1 MSFSPV
7 KNVRIKSLTPGA
19 VVQLRIG
26 KSAVKSPDD
35 VVVTAKL
42 LSHGS
47 EGEKALV
54 VFEETR
60 ADGTSSQTTITRY
73 PGAAWR
79 ADSSSY
85 VSLVAVDESTFT
97 IQKAV
102 SPVATD
108 SIGDA
113 IKLVQVNADDVYG
126 AEQLV
131 ALLTEIQT
139 GKRINAGVKDLANQ
153 FAVKVAEELA
163 SLPDAEPASA

>member
-60 ADGTSSQTTITRY
+60 ADGTSSETTITRY

-79 ADSSSY
+79 ADASY

-97 IQKAV
+97 IQKAA

-113 IKLVQVNADDVYG
+113 IKLVQANADDVYG

-131 ALLTEIQT
+131 NLLTEIQT

-153 FAVKVAEELA
+153 FAVKVAEELS